1 MSVPRW
7 SPPVALSKREALVMS
22 TVARTKKL
30 FGFLR
35 EHRHELFDEVFQT
48 ELETMYRES
57 GEGRTPVPPA
67 LMAMA
72 LLLQGYTG
80 ASDAE
85 AVHLT
90 MVDARWQMVLDHSS
104 SETRAFSQGAL
115 VAFRERL
122 IKHNMDRR
130 LLERTVEL
138 ARKKGTFDYKKLPPT
153 LRIAVDSRPLVG
165 AGRVEDTFNLLGRAG
180 RILLK
185 SAAKLAAIEPAELAH
200 DVGAEPLLASSIKR
214 GLDVSDWGDADQ
226 RDEALGRLLSMLDA
240 LEVWVRDTFE
250 SEAEQPPL
258 SEQIELIATL
268 REQNIDPEP
277 PDNGGQRVRD
287 GVATD
292 RITSLSDLSQRHGR
306 KSTSKTFVGYK
317 SHLATELDRGFVLAV
332 AITPANRPE
341 AEGLDLMRD
350 DIFRIAKDN
359 ISELHVDRAYVHA
372 AFAEELRGK
381 KVSFFSKPRSIKGSG
396 DLFDKT
402 DFKFNWRSKT
412 ATCPADEVVD
422 IKVGAVAR
430 FDADT
435 CNACPLRKQCTTSR
449 RGRTLSVP
457 ADEPLQRE
465 LRKLSGTRA
474 GRARQRERV
483 GIEHRLAHHA
493 QKQGRRARFRGVPKN
508 RLDARR
514 HAAII
519 NLEVIHRGLAMAA

>member
-1 MSVPRW
+1 MSAPRW
-7 SPPVALSKREALVMS
+7 APPIALSKRETLVMS

-35 EHRHELFDEVFQT
+35 EHRHELFDEAFQT
-48 ELETMYRES
+48 ELEGMYRES

-85 AVHLT
+85 TVHLT
-90 MVDARWQMVLDHSS
+90 MVDARWQMVLDHHD

-122 IKHNMDRR
+122 IKHDMDRR

-138 ARKKGTFDYKKLPPT
+138 AREKGTFDFKKLPHT
-153 LRIAVDSRPLVG
+153 LRVAVDSRPLVG

-185 SAAKLAAIEPAELAH
+185 SAAKLAAVDPAALAR

-214 GLDVSDWGDADQ
+214 GLDVADWGDANQ

-240 LEVWVRDTFE
+240 LEVWVRESFE
-250 SEAEQPPL
+250 AEAEQPPL
-258 SEQIELIATL
+258 SEQLELIETL

-277 PDNGGQRVRD
+277 PDNGGRRVLD
-287 GVATD
+287 GVAPD
-292 RITSLSDLSQRHGR
+292 RITSLSDPSQRHGR

-317 SHLATELDRGFVLAV
+317 SHLATELEHGLVLAA

-350 DIFRIAKDN
+350 DLFRMANDN

-372 AFAEELRGK
+372 AYAVELRGQG
-381 KVSFFSKPRSIKGSG
+381 VLFFSKPRSIKGSG
-396 DLFDKT
+396 GLFDKT

-412 ATCPADEVVD
+412 ARCPADQVVD
-422 IKVGAVAR
+422 IRVGAVAR

-435 CNACPLRKQCTTSR
+435 CNACPLRKKCTSSR
-449 RGRTLSVP
+449 RGRTISIP
-457 ADEPLQRE
+457 ADEHLQRK
-465 LRKLSGTRA
+465 LRKLSATRS
-474 GRARQRERV
+474 GRAKQRERV

-493 QKQGRRARFRGVPKN
+493 QKQGRKARFRGLPKN
-508 RLDARR
+508 LLDARR

-519 NLEVIHRGLAMAA
+519 NLEVIDRDLRMAA